1 MNDIHHFVAKIAGKF
16 GFSSSGKVY
25 YWDSYEP
32 NAQMGLIKSIYPIP
46 IESISISKLKFYSM
60 SYYDRYIPYELDN
73 NQIGFLNNSKPMT
86 TLKPFTIIGSKE
98 VSVSKL
104 DCGTNSL
111 VILLSDEKILF
122 GKRSD
127 KKSIILDYYKPFDP
141 KIKLEKK
148 PIDVAVYDTNFGS
161 NYAVLCEDNQ
171 LVLFGE
177 YISEMLIEDYQD
189 DNSIIKLNLPRTKG
203 LIKVTFLNN
212 QLILTDS
219 HHHHFILDKIKGF
232 KDKINLTPFIDYK
245 NFPEELSPVNYPA
258 LNLNYVLSLG
268 QELYQINE
276 DQTVNIIKFPLNSKE
291 KIIDIQ
297 ILQPYGSNPSI
308 MALTNEGR
316 LFGIGNNQQFELKNG
331 QRSDKPIES
340 PSLLNPFLGL
350 KTRLEDIKR
359 LMKDHQYSSNFLH
372 HFDNLVPKEFLE
384 NDDVL
389 LFKTIANNFRI
400 FDESLYTKTK
410 IIKFINQLPEKS
422 IDLLHL
428 NLNAFKDP
436 KEIEPMS
443 KLIPEFILLFHNG
456 YDVSRSDIS
465 VDTFL
470 KHLKPIIYRSDGSLK
485 TFKELFSAK
494 ERAFGLFYLTDNLN
508 ALSNHFLLALLS
520 LGFKFDFISYP
531 YLLNTGYRGM
541 RSNVPKEVLLKI
553 QEECT
558 LEGEIKLTQ
567 NQQIEALLK
576 NDYVVL
582 ANRLIQS
589 NIISKSKFTSL
600 YSKSPEKF
608 SIPFR
613 SMILSTNPEPAKN
626 KQIDTLK
633 FDNQSIME
641 GFSDSNQTVI
651 RIKGNYYYLGW
662 FSHSNFAGIKNNAKT
677 PFLLT
682 TYIQSIHPSS
692 KLVFLTALRDTF
704 AYVYQDGKVFVEGDL
719 ARQIRKI
726 QGGDESK
733 NVLEV
738 TQLITLNQGESIQK
752 MIINGTNQ
760 SPIILTST
768 NRLLLFMKDENF
780 RLFTNKQTNKEISLV
795 DVTPY
800 DLLSQGEHV
809 THIITPSTEYIF
821 IVTSKGNIY
830 FKTKDHKDFMLMK
843 LPNSKDTIL
852 TLKAHKLGVVLKTN
866 QNQLWYSGLRLEG
879 VKVIPWNQSI
889 YYSENEKAPDY
900 PTFDFDMMDF
910 ALEKEESIINYD
922 VGQKHALA
930 ISNLGKVFLWGDND
944 NGALGTVRAKITNQ
958 LDLTFLKKGELV
970 VQGFAGDECT
980 YLITSLQRVFAFGK
994 NQSYSLGDGTSTN
1007 RYQPVDLTKKFTG

>member
-1 MNDIHHFVAKIAGKF
+1 MVENNQFITYIAGKYA
-16 GFSSSGKVY
+16 FSKSGEVF

-32 NAQMGLIKSIYPIP
+32 NSKMGLMKSIYPFLNENQTFKNRKIF
-46 IESISISKLKFYSM
+46 SKNNFQK
-60 SYYDRYIPYELDN
+60 YIPYLIGIEE
-73 NQIGFLNNSKPMT
+73 IGFFNTENPLESI
-86 TLKPFTIIGSKE
+86 KPFTFQKEKDVVIEKIVAGSE
-98 VSVSKL
+98 SIA
-104 DCGTNSL
+104 
-111 VILLSDEKILF
+111 ILLSNQKLIFAKKIENTNPSRF
-122 GKRSD
+122 TSFE
-127 KKSIILDYYKPFDP
+127 SFYP
-141 KIKLEKK
+141 KFEITIKVL
-148 PIDVAVYDTNFGS
+148 DVAIHDLIFS
-161 NYAVLCEDNQ
+161 SFFAILCEDNQ
-171 LVLFGE
+171 LFIFNTESKEL
-177 YISEMLIEDYQD
+177 L
-189 DNSIIKLNLPRTKG
+189 KLNLANYNTFIG
-203 LIKVTFLNN
+203 VSYMNGKV
-212 QLILTDS
+212 ILTDI
-219 HHHHFILDKIKGF
+219 HYQHFILENNNGKTETF
-232 KDKINLTPFIDYK
+232 ELFYFLDYQK
-245 NFPEELSPVNYPA
+245 FNDELSP
-258 LNLNYVLSLG
+258 LNHPELNRHFLLTTK
-268 QELYQINE
+268 QELK
-276 DQTVNIIKFPLNSKE
+276 IIHYNSDFPIMNTIIFPLKE
-291 KIIDIQ
+291 NENIIDIQ
-297 ILQPYGSNPSI
+297 LASYNSYGK
-308 MALTNEGR
+308 AALVLTNNGR
-316 LFGIGNNQQFELKNG
+316 IFGIKDGFKDQKESNEPIQFNHF
-331 QRSDKPIES
+331 I
-340 PSLLNPFLGL
+340 GL
-350 KTRLEDIKR
+350 KTSFEDITQI
-359 LMKDHQYSSNFLH
+359 MQVHQKNINIGKPIDSWNHPELFHNDFFL
-372 HFDNLVPKEFLE
+372 LYE
-384 NDDVL
+384 
-389 LFKTIANNFRI
+389 TITNNFVRSNYDS
-400 FDESLYTKTK
+400 FYTKEK

-428 NLNAFKDP
+428 NLKTFKEP

-456 YDVSRSDIS
+456 YDVYSSDIPLE
-465 VDTFL
+465 TFL
-470 KHLKPIIYRSDGSLK
+470 KHLKPIIYKSDGSLK
-485 TFKELFSAK
+485 TIKELFPAK

-508 ALSNHFLLALLS
+508 ELSNNFLLALLS

-531 YLLNTGYRGM
+531 YLLNNGYRGM
-541 RSNVPKEVLLKI
+541 RSNVPKEVLLKV

-567 NQQIEALLK
+567 NQQIEALLE

-589 NIISKSKFTSL
+589 NTISKSKFTSF
-600 YSKSPEKF
+600 YTKSPEKF

-613 SMILSTNPEPAKN
+613 SMILSAQPEPAKN
-626 KQIDTLK
+626 KQLDNLK
-633 FDNQSIME
+633 LDNQSMIE
-641 GFSDSNQTVI
+641 GYSDSNQAVV

-662 FSHSNFAGIKNNAKT
+662 LSHSNFAGVKNNAKT

-682 TYIQSIHPSS
+682 TYIQSIHPNS
-692 KLVFLTALRDTF
+692 KLAFLTALRDTF
-704 AYVYQDGKVFVEGDL
+704 TYVYQDGKVFVEGDL

-843 LPNSKDTIL
+843 LPNSKETIL

-879 VKVIPWNQSI
+879 VNVIPWNQSI
-889 YYSENEKAPDY
+889 YYSKNEKTPDY
-900 PTFDFDMMDF
+900 PIFDFDMMQLP
-910 ALEKEESIINYD
+910 LEKEETIINFD

-970 VQGFAGDECT
+970 VEGFTGDECT

-1007 RYQPVDLTKKFTG
+1007 RYQPVDLTKKFIG